1 MIISTERLNTLAE
14 RCLLPFDEALAQQA
28 YAIGLPLSNADI
40 DFALNTMT
48 SPNQKGQGNPV
59 AMSVATAEHLAGTG
73 KMSSSTPT
81 TPSSPTAPTPSLH
94 QRRAAALQALLLDE
108 QLDLTHHPLAS
119 EEKKQWASLSAPC
132 VVTVNAEQALVVL
145 AKNPNTSHARQ
156 PIARVKTTRSG
167 KKGSEQTLLLYAR
180 HSDPIELTI
189 AEWHAL
195 LHTLTQA
202 PQKKANTHA
211 NANVPPH
218 LNTTGQALAN
228 DNGQTKAQA
237 HLSHNAKENR
247 NADANADV
255 TPHLNTTGQA
265 LANDNG
271 QTNAQAHVSHNAKE
285 NRNADDT
292 RPHYYQLRKT
302 LSRIQQENA
311 VEQENG
317 HWFWR
322 LFRAEKGIFYRVLIA
337 SLFANL
343 LSAISSFFSLQVY
356 DRVIPNKS
364 EETLW
369 ALLMGVS
376 IAFLLEGLLR
386 IFRSHLLDY
395 SGKRIDV
402 QATALLLRRLMG
414 LRLSHQT
421 PSPNRLNQQMREFN
435 SVREFFTEAAV
446 GSFVDI
452 PFAVI
457 FLAVIYLLG
466 GPVVFV
472 PLFALLLM
480 VLPALLYRKK
490 MLRIVKS
497 YLGSHAAANRL
508 YNEVSYHLETVKN
521 ANAGRF
527 FEQQWNDISYLV
539 ATVSMQQRHLV
550 TFLTQWAASI
560 QQFAYAMTITVAAYQ
575 VFEGHFTMGA
585 MIALSI
591 LTSRA
596 LAPFARLSSLL
607 IRWQQIKSSLADLD
621 TIANGEQDDPI
632 EQRKLRRTQLSGHI
646 HLKHLQF
653 SYEAKARPA
662 LNIQQLV
669 IRPGE
674 KIGILGPN
682 GSGKSTLLK
691 LLAGLYLPQQGE
703 LKFDGIDGRQIAA
716 KDLRRAIAYNT
727 QEAQL
732 FNGTL
737 RDNLTFGD
745 RRIRDEQLLAVLQ
758 QTGLAELIQSH
769 PYGLDLPI
777 RDGGAGL
784 SVGQKHSVQLA
795 RVFLSQ
801 ANVVLLDE
809 PTASFDPQV
818 EQHVIH
824 HIQRFTRDKTFIVV
838 THRTPILSMVDRI
851 IVMAQGQI
859 IADGPRD
866 VILQKI
872 EQAQAAQSA

>member
-81 TPSSPTAPTPSLH
+81 TPSSPTSPTPSLH

-195 LHTLTQA
+195 LHALTQA

-211 NANVPPH
+211 NANVNPH
-218 LNTTGQALAN
+218 LNTTEQP
-228 DNGQTKAQA
+228 
-237 HLSHNAKENR
+237 HEN
-247 NADANADV
+247 V
-255 TPHLNTTGQA
+255 TGQA
-265 LANDNG
+265 
-271 QTNAQAHVSHNAKE
+271 NAQAHVSHNAKE
-285 NRNADDT
+285 NRHADDT

-632 EQRKLRRTQLSGHI
+632 EQRKLRHTQLSGHI